1 MTSATRWPNDK
12 SEGFQVGPETVQG
25 LCDPPRS
32 IKLRYATDTSLSISW
47 EDPADVTTSITGYI
61 IDVWPERNKKAA
73 RKMNSKQKQFKIDN
87 LKKSQR
93 YWIQLTAV
101 CGHSGNSAR
110 LQQSL

>member
-47 EDPADVTTSITGYI
+47 EDPADVSTSITGYI

-87 LKKSQR
+87 LKKGQR

-101 CGHSGNSAR
+101 CGHSGNSAPVN
-110 LQQSL
+110 LF